1 MARPQQQNGTSV
13 AAMLPNP
20 VQTYDS
26 GMRKII
32 ITLTVIVSAMLE
44 LIDTTIVNVA
54 ITQISGNLGASIE
67 DVSWVV
73 TSYAIAN
80 VIVIPLSGFLGNLFG
95 RRNYYIGKCIYCQT
109 SMYEKDEQIRPY
121 PFNPHCN
128 CREKAI
134 CDKCGKECTEEF
146 LTKQGVVLRH
156 PAFMWKASGL
166 CVNCQNEALK
176 ARG

>member
-1 MARPQQQNGTSV
+1 MGTEDYL
-13 AAMLPNP
+13 AACAICGFVMYSSEAHATIMFQDGQGGEVKDFCSTECYEEYKN
-20 VQTYDS
+20 Q
-26 GMRKII
+26 GGGKFMG
-32 ITLTVIVSAMLE
+32 E
-44 LIDTTIVNVA
+44 LMGWN
-54 ITQISGNLGASIE
+54 
-67 DVSWVV
+67 
-73 TSYAIAN
+73 
-80 VIVIPLSGFLGNLFG
+80 
-95 RRNYYIGKCIYCQT
+95 YIGKCIYCQT